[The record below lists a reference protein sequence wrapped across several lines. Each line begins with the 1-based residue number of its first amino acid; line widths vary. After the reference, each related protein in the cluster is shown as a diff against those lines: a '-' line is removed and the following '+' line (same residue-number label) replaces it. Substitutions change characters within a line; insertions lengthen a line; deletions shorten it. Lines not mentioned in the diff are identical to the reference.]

1 MAIPG
6 RDERE
11 PCYRL
16 CGCCTFLGC
25 LLTVILVPL
34 SYSKLEYFQHGIVQ
48 QKSTSKVNRDTVYGS
63 GSHPIGP
70 DYQFKVFETN
80 ALFFTDSVDEAF
92 DYLEEGLRPLG
103 ARVLETVPGAAS
115 NKSL

>member
-6 RDERE
+6 RAERE

-48 QKSTSKVNRDTVYGS
+48 QKSTAKVDRDTVYGS

-70 DYQFKVFETN
+70 DYQFKVFETS
-80 ALFFTDSVDEAF
+80 ALFFTDSVS
-92 DYLEEGLRPLG
+92 
-103 ARVLETVPGAAS
+103 VL
-115 NKSL
+115 SLIHI